1 MDVGEN
7 WRGIVEILIA
17 FLRDVLGGLNGIH
30 VYLSLY
36 PE

>member
-17 FLRDVLGGLNGIH
+17 FLRDVLGD
-30 VYLSLY
+30 
-36 PE
+36 